1 MDTRIISSF
10 RERIFHTTK
19 EILKGIRWILPKKLS
34 QYYYQYR
41 KEFPLI
47 DRTEVVLYSSP
58 EIFPNYRPRN
68 SVDLDKFTP
77 IEPVKVSLISTVRN
91 EAANAR
97 DWLVSL
103 LQQERRPDEVIITDG
118 GSTDGTPEMI
128 CELAASF
135 PIPIRLIEAPG
146 TNIAQGRNLAI
157 QNARYPI
164 IACTDFGCVLDPGWL
179 RLLII
184 PFEIDDSIQLSAG
197 YYRVSKDNLLSRLC
211 AHFFGIDIRAV
222 NPQTF
227 LPSSRS
233 LAMKKDYW
241 SQAGKYPEW
250 LSLAGEDTL
259 FNYHAKGQPVRWAFV
274 PQAQVLWRSPDTLIK
289 LFRTYFR
296 YSVGDGEAGTSA
308 RLYWYKTVEV
318 LWRNGI
324 RAAILLIFLL
334 VLLLAGRWWA
344 LGVLAAWLAFEIL
357 RMIRISLPMSVHLGA
372 RFFPYSLVDEIV
384 GMLQVAGFV
393 KGVLNRRDLLDR
405 QVKYYRRELAQIL
418 DQHPDRK
425 GIIVYPPTHDWGFM
439 FQRPHQMAR
448 AFASKGYLYFYC
460 TQNERT
466 DAVYGFQEVE
476 RGLYLS
482 YLPME
487 VFNDLKDPIV
497 YIGSAWNHKYISLFN
512 NPIVIYDHYDDL
524 EVSGASLEDHLSML
538 KAASLVLVTNERLLR
553 NVQKYRQDAI
563 LIPNGVD
570 YQFIQASKPKP
581 EDEPPKD
588 FAFCM
593 QGNTP
598 IVGYSG
604 ALAEWVDYD
613 LLRYVISQRPDW
625 KFVLVGVDYD
635 GSLQRSSILEYT
647 NVYWLGMKPYHQLF
661 KYVWRFDVGIIPFK
675 LIPITLSTSP
685 IKLYE
690 YMACE
695 KPVVATALPD
705 CKNVPGAMVA
715 ESEGQFLNYLD
726 VAIQKTK
733 DPGYLNTLKEVVR
746 QQTWERRVNQVISAL
761 QNLN

>member
-1 MDTRIISSF
+1 MKAKFSNPV
-10 RERIFHTTK
+10 REAIFHTAK
-19 EILKGIRWILPKKLS
+19 SVLKSMRWLIPERF
-34 QYYYQYR
+34 QRFYIEYR
-41 KEFPLI
+41 SELPLI
-47 DRTEVVLYSSP
+47 DRTEVVLYAGTELFP
-58 EIFPNYRPRN
+58 EYHPRHSLN
-68 SVDLDKFTP
+68 GDKISVRQRT
-77 IEPVKVSLISTVRN
+77 KVSLISTVRN
-91 EAANAR
+91 EASNTR

-103 LQQERRPDEVIITDG
+103 LQQERWPDEVIITDG
-118 GSTDGTPEMI
+118 GSTDGTPDVI
-128 CELAASF
+128 RELASSF
-135 PIPIRLIEAPG
+135 PIPIRLLDAPG
-146 TNIAQGRNLAI
+146 ANIAQGRNLAI

-164 IACTDFGCVLDPGWL
+164 IACTDFGCVLDPNWL

-197 YYRVSKDNLLSRLC
+197 YYRILQDNLLSRLC
-211 AHFFGIDIRAV
+211 AHLFGIDVHAV
-222 NPQTF
+222 SPQTF

-233 LAMKKDYW
+233 LAMKKDLW
-241 SQAGKYPEW
+241 LQAGKYPEW

-259 FNYHAKGQPVRWAFV
+259 FNYHAKGQPARWAFV
-274 PQAQVLWRSPDTLIK
+274 PQAQVLWRAPDTLIK

-324 RAAILLIFLL
+324 RAVILLIFLL
-334 VLLLAGRWWA
+334 VLLLAGTWWG
-344 LGVLAAWLAFEIL
+344 LGVLAAWFAFEIS
-357 RMIRISLPMSVHLGA
+357 RMVRISLPMSAQLGT
-372 RFFPYSLVDEIV
+372 RFFPYSLVNEIV

-393 KGVLNRRDLLDR
+393 KGVLNRPNLLER
-405 QVKYYRRELAQIL
+405 QVEYYRRELAQIL

-448 AFASKGYLYFYC
+448 AFASKGYLYFFC

-476 RGLYLS
+476 HGLYLS
-482 YLPME
+482 HLSME
-487 VFNDLKDPIV
+487 VFDDLKKPIV
-497 YIGSAWNHKYISLFN
+497 YIGSAWNHKYLSLFN

-524 EVSGASLEDHLSML
+524 EVSGASFEDHLSML
-538 KAASLVLVTNERLLR
+538 QAASLVLVTNERLLR

-570 YQFIQASKPKP
+570 YKFIQASKPKP
-581 EDEPPKD
+581 GDEPPKD
-588 FAFCM
+588 FASCL
-593 QGNTP
+593 QGKNP

-613 LLRYVISQRPDW
+613 LLRNVISQRPDW
-625 KFVLVGVDYD
+625 EFVLVGVDYD
-635 GSLQRSSILEYT
+635 NSLKQSGILKFPH
-647 NVYWLGMKPYHQLF
+647 VHWLGMKPYAQLF
-661 KYVWRFDVGIIPFK
+661 QYVWRFDVGIIPFK

-695 KPVVATALPD
+695 KPVVTTALPD

-715 ESEGQFLNYLD
+715 DSNDQFLHLLD
-726 VAIQKTK
+726 VAIEKTK
-733 DPGYLNTLKEVVR
+733 DQAYLDAIKQVVR
-746 QQTWERRVNQVISAL
+746 QQTWERRVAQVISAL